1 MQKTMSCANEKL
13 KLLRAGETM
22 LLKQR
27 GHLERGVALGS
38 QQALPSLCCCFLRW
52 KEGKHDP
59 KDTPFCFN
67 CKIYE

>member
-1 MQKTMSCANEKL
+1 MSRANEKV
-13 KLLRAGETM
+13 KLLRAGETK

-38 QQALPSLCCCFLRW
+38 QQALPSLRCSFPRR

-59 KDTPFCFN
+59 KDSPFCFN